1 MLSYLPYPHS
11 FEQVLTTFAI
21 LSGARIGYYQGD
33 PLKLTED
40 AALLKPVIFSSVPRL
55 YNRIYS
61 KIKDRFDSL
70 TGCAGWLA
78 KQGLQTKL
86 QALRANST
94 YTNGCYDLL
103 IFKKI
108 KALLGGNVKMMI
120 TASAPIDPA
129 VLEFLKVTFCCPFLE
144 GYGLTES
151 SGGSSCTWANDPVGG
166 HVGGPV
172 PPVKWRLMDVPEM

>member
-1 MLSYLPYPHS
+1 MR
-11 FEQVLTTFAI
+11 T
-21 LSGARIGYYQGD
+21 R
-33 PLKLTED
+33 
-40 AALLKPVIFSSVPRL
+40 AA
-55 YNRIYS
+55 
-61 KIKDRFDSL
+61 
-70 TGCAGWLA
+70 
-78 KQGLQTKL
+78 
-86 QALRANST
+86 
-94 YTNGCYDLL
+94 YTDGCYDAL

-108 KALLGGNVKMMI
+108 RALLGGQVRIMI

-151 SGGSSCTWANDPVGG
+151 SGGSSCTWANDPVAG